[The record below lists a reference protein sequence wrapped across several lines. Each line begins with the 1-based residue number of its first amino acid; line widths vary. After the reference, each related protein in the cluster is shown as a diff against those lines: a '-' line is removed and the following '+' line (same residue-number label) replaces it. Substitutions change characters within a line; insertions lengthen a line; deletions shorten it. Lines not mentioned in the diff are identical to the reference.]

1 MILYCKFCNDYLG
14 VVDGLSCYYCEDCQM
29 LRRIMLINDRKEF
42 LSHIRNEFIKFK
54 ENFKKDKEVRKEIKK
69 TSG

>member
-14 VVDGLSCYYCEDCQM
+14 VVDGLSCYYCEDCHM

-42 LSHIRNEFIKFK
+42 LSHIRTEFIKY
-54 ENFKKDKEVRKEIKK
+54 KEVRKEIKK